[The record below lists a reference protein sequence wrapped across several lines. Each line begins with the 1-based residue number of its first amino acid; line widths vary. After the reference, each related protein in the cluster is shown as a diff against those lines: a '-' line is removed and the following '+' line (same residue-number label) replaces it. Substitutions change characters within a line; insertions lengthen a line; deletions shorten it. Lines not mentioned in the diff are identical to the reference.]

1 MARYDFPD
9 DAWTLVYP
17 LLPPEREASRA
28 GRPYLEH
35 RQVMNGIF
43 WVLCSGAPWRDLP
56 ERYGNW
62 KTIYNRFNRWSKS
75 GVINCIFDKLLQI
88 LDEKELLDWDAIAL
102 DGSNV
107 RALKAAAGAKKK
119 YHDELYCHGLGRS
132 RGGFGTKI
140 HLATDSTGLPL
151 SFCLSGGQAH
161 ESLYAETLL
170 NRIGIIRKSGHLKSR
185 PGAVLADKG
194 YSSHSLRY
202 YLKIKGIKA
211 VIPFK
216 SNEKASRD
224 RRRKLDI
231 QKYKKRNVVERCFA
245 RLKEHRRIATRS
257 EKTARNYL
265 RMLKLGAIRLFLKRL
280 SN

>member
-107 RALKAAAGAKKK
+107 RALKAAAGAKKNTTMNSTVMGWVAL
-119 YHDELYCHGLGRS
+119 EAA
-132 RGGFGTKI
+132 
-140 HLATDSTGLPL
+140 LAP
-151 SFCLSGGQAH
+151 
-161 ESLYAETLL
+161 
-170 NRIGIIRKSGHLKSR
+170 KS
-185 PGAVLADKG
+185 
-194 YSSHSLRY
+194 
-202 YLKIKGIKA
+202 IW
-211 VIPFK
+211 
-216 SNEKASRD
+216 
-224 RRRKLDI
+224 
-231 QKYKKRNVVERCFA
+231 
-245 RLKEHRRIATRS
+245 RRIAQDYR
-257 EKTARNYL
+257 
-265 RMLKLGAIRLFLKRL
+265 
-280 SN
+280 